1 MTDMNG
7 GGDLPVLR
15 HEGDVT
21 IKVILK
27 GISLTVDGLQD
38 VVQSGY
44 ERSEETR
51 SCEEEKQA
59 VDLQER

>member
-7 GGDLPVLR
+7 DGDLPVLR
-15 HEGDVT
+15 HEGNVA

-27 GISLTVDGLQD
+27 GISLTVEGLQD
-38 VVQSGY
+38 IVQSGY
-44 ERSEETR
+44 ERSKETR
-51 SCEEEKQA
+51 SCDEEKQA